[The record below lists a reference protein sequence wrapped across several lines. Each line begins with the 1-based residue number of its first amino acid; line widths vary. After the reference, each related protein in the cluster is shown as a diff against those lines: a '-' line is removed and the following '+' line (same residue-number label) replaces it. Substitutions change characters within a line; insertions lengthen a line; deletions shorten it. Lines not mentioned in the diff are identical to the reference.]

1 MKEFLPLDYTQL
13 VPTNIPSFSPP
24 SIAEFA
30 NYDLM
35 DNEIG
40 KVEMGYMALPYIQVV
55 TFDAQTR
62 KDIHLKKQLDEE
74 TTVDTCVFLEGT
86 IESKFLGF
94 NDRFTMRKGNQNFL
108 YQPSNVSDHYI
119 ERDQN
124 LKLFHICVDRQYYST
139 LLSDSEKWSSELK
152 GKLLDKKPITGSQ
165 DNMQLSTQMLNI
177 MNDIYKC
184 PLNGNL
190 RSMVIEAKIIEFIAL
205 QLNQLVKEDHGQR
218 TQKMKA
224 ADRDALFALKEFL
237 NKSFT
242 KDHSLRALSKTFGL
256 NEFKLK
262 RGFKELFGTTV
273 FDYLHDLKMEY
284 ARQMLSAEDVF
295 ISEVSGLVGY
305 KNPNH
310 FSTAFKRKFGINPT
324 QLRR

>member
-1 MKEFLPLDYTQL
+1 MKEFLPLDYSQI
-13 VPTNIPSFSPP
+13 VPANIPVFSQP
-24 SIAEFA
+24 STAEFTD
-30 NYDLM
+30 YDIM
-35 DNEIG
+35 DNELG
-40 KVEMGYMALPYIQVV
+40 KVEMSSLSMPYMQVV
-55 TFDAQTR
+55 TFDVQTR
-62 KDIHLKKQLDEE
+62 HNVHLKKQLDEE
-74 TTVDTCVFLEGT
+74 TTVDTCVFLEGSV
-86 IESKFLGF
+86 ESKFLGF
-94 NDRFTMRKGNQNFL
+94 SERFVMRKGDQNFL

-119 ERDQN
+119 NGDQS
-124 LKLFHICVDRQYYST
+124 LKLFHICVDRKYYT
-139 LLSDSEKWSSELK
+139 NLLCDSEKWSSDLK
-152 GKLLDKKPITGSQ
+152 EKLLDKKPITGLGENKQAS
-165 DNMQLSTQMLNI
+165 SQMLNI
-177 MNDIYKC
+177 LNDILKC
-184 PLNGNL
+184 PLSGNL

-205 QLNQLVKEDHGQR
+205 QLNQMVKEDSAKSN
-218 TQKMKA
+218 QKMKP

-242 KDHSLRALSKTFGL
+242 KEHSLRTLSRSFGL

-284 ARQMLSAEDVF
+284 ARQLLSAENIF
-295 ISEVSGLVGY
+295 INEVSGLVGY